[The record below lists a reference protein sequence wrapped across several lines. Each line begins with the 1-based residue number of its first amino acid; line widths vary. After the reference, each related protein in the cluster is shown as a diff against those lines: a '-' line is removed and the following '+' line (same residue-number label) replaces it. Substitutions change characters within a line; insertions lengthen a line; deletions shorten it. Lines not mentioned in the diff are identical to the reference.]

1 MVLYVSDDRSRG
13 YQVGYSDVQFASSAD
28 GVHWQRLFRQPVL
41 TPGLDE
47 RNWVD
52 RNPIIG
58 HGMVTTGPNEVSMYF
73 SELLR
78 SPGSRFRRCSFRT
91 DGFVS
96 VEGPYEGWGEFT
108 TRPFRFAGSRLEL
121 NYSTSG
127 GGAIRVELLNEAGRP
142 QEGYRL
148 ADCRS
153 IVGDKIDGLVSW
165 KGSDSVSTLA
175 GKTIRLRVQL
185 RDAHLYAF
193 RFAP

>member
-1 MVLYVSDDRSRG
+1 L
-13 YQVGYSDVQFASSAD
+13 
-28 GVHWQRLFRQPVL
+28 
-41 TPGLDE
+41 
-47 RNWVD
+47 
-52 RNPIIG
+52 
-58 HGMVTTGPNEVSMYF
+58 
-73 SELLR
+73 
-78 SPGSRFRRCSFRT
+78 
-91 DGFVS
+91 
-96 VEGPYEGWGEFT
+96 GEFT
-108 TRPFRFAGSRLEL
+108 TGPFRFAGSRLEL

-127 GGAIRVELLNEAGRP
+127 GGAIRVELLNESGRLP

-165 KGSDSVSTLA
+165 KNSDSVSALA